1 MTKKIGQSASADLTE
16 LDDEFPAGLVAFPE
30 LCEHSSSMEAS
41 MLNGA
46 GVGMSKIEH
55 SPAQWRKP
63 YLRKRKAR
71 HKPEPPSGGTADT

>member
-1 MTKKIGQSASADLTE
+1 MTKKIGQLASADLT
-16 LDDEFPAGLVAFPE
+16 DSMTSFRPGWQ
-30 LCEHSSSMEAS
+30 HSPNCANILPLWKAS

-71 HKPEPPSGGTADT
+71 HKPDPPSIPLP

>member
-1 MTKKIGQSASADLTE
+1 
-16 LDDEFPAGLVAFPE
+16 
-30 LCEHSSSMEAS
+30 MEAS

-46 GVGMSKIEH
+46 GLGMSKIEH

-71 HKPEPPSGGTADT
+71 HKPERPSGGTSDTYRANGMIEK